1 MKDFDICVIGGCGHV
16 GLPLAIVFAGSG
28 KRVIIYDINSNSVDK
43 VNKGIMPFDEPGA
56 EPLLKK
62 NIGQNLIA
70 SSDPSVISRSKFV
83 VIIIGTPV
91 DEHLNPKMDLM
102 ERVSEEVH
110 PYLTDDQIVILRSTV
125 YPGTTERF
133 KQLLIRLGKKTPV
146 CYCHERIAEGKAIE
160 ELSSLP
166 QIVSGFDDNSV
177 NAVKDLFMSIASEVI
192 ITSTKEAELA
202 KLFTNS
208 WRYISFA
215 VANQFYMMA
224 EDQGVDFYNIYKAM
238 THNYPRT
245 KHFPR
250 PGFAAGPCLFKDTMQ
265 LSAFNNNSFFIGHSA
280 MLINEGLP
288 KYMVEQAKRM
298 YDLKSM
304 KVGILGMAFKG
315 ESDDPRESL
324 SFKLW
329 KILKTESDQVF
340 VADDNIKDTRFL
352 TENEFMDT
360 VDLVVIGAPHK
371 RYSSFSFENKEVLDV
386 WNIINK

>member
-1 MKDFDICVIGGCGHV
+1 MKKYDICVIGGCGHV
-16 GLPLAIVFAGSG
+16 GLPLAIAFADAG
-28 KRVIIYDINSNSVDK
+28 KNVGIYDINAKSVDL
-43 VNKGIMPFDEPGA
+43 VNSGRMPFYEPGA

-62 NIGQNLIA
+62 NIGNKLIA
-70 SSDPSVISRSKFV
+70 STDPSTITHAKFV

-102 ERVSEEVH
+102 EKVSEEVH
-110 PYLTDDQIVILRSTV
+110 PYITDDQIIILRSTV
-125 YPGTTERF
+125 YPGTSERF
-133 KQLLIRLGKKTPV
+133 KQLLKRLGKNTPV
-146 CYCHERIAEGKAIE
+146 CYCPERIAEGKAME

-166 QIVSGFDDNSV
+166 QIVSGFDDKSV
-177 NAVKDLFMSIASEVI
+177 EAVKELFLSIASEI
-192 ITSTKEAELA
+192 IVTKPKEAELA

-224 EDQGVDFYNIYKAM
+224 EDQGVDFNNIYNAM

-245 KHFPR
+245 KHFPK

-288 KYMVEQAKRM
+288 KFIVEQAKSR
-298 YDLKSM
+298 YDLKNM

-329 KILKTESDQVF
+329 KIVKTESDFVF
-340 VADDNIKDTRFL
+340 AADDNIKDSRFVAEKEL
-352 TENEFMDT
+352 MET
-360 VDLVVIGAPHK
+360 VDLVIIGAPHN
-371 RYSSFSFENKEVLDV
+371 RYKTFSYENKEVLDI
-386 WNIINK
+386 WNITNK

>member
-1 MKDFDICVIGGCGHV
+1 
-16 GLPLAIVFAGSG
+16 
-28 KRVIIYDINSNSVDK
+28 
-43 VNKGIMPFDEPGA
+43 
-56 EPLLKK
+56 
-62 NIGQNLIA
+62 
-70 SSDPSVISRSKFV
+70 

-133 KQLLIRLGKKTPV
+133 KQLLIRLGKNTPV
-146 CYCHERIAEGKAIE
+146 CYCPERIAEGKAIE

>member
-1 MKDFDICVIGGCGHV
+1 MKKFDICVIGGCGHV
-16 GLPLAIVFAGSG
+16 GLPLAIAFADAG
-28 KRVIIYDINSNSVDK
+28 KNVGIYDINAKSVDL
-43 VNKGIMPFDEPGA
+43 VNSGTMPFDEPGA
-56 EPLLKK
+56 DPLLKK
-62 NIGQNLIA
+62 NIGNKLIA
-70 SSDPSVISRSKFV
+70 STDPSTITQAKFV

-102 ERVSEEVH
+102 EKVSEEVH
-110 PYLTDDQIVILRSTV
+110 PFITDDQIIILRSTV
-125 YPGTTERF
+125 YPGTSERF
-133 KQLLIRLGKKTPV
+133 KQLLKRLGKNTPV
-146 CYCHERIAEGKAIE
+146 CYCPERIAEGKAME

-166 QIVSGFDDNSV
+166 QIVSGFDDKSV
-177 NAVKDLFMSIASEVI
+177 DAVKELFLNIASEI
-192 ITSTKEAELA
+192 IVTKPKEAELA

-224 EDQGVDFYNIYKAM
+224 EDQGVDFNNIYNAM

-245 KHFPR
+245 KHFPK

-288 KYMVEQAKRM
+288 KFIVEQAKSR
-298 YDLKSM
+298 YDLKNM

-329 KILKTESDQVF
+329 KIVKTESDF
-340 VADDNIKDTRFL
+340 VYAADDNIKDSRFIS
-352 TENEFMDT
+352 EKEFMET
-360 VDLVVIGAPHK
+360 VDLVIIGAPHN
-371 RYSSFSFENKEVLDV
+371 RYKTFSYENKKVLDI
-386 WNIINK
+386 WNITNK

>member
-1 MKDFDICVIGGCGHV
+1 MKKYDICVIGGCGHV
-16 GLPLAIVFAGSG
+16 GLPLAIAFADAG
-28 KRVIIYDINSNSVDK
+28 KNVGIYDINSKSVDF
-43 VNKGIMPFDEPGA
+43 VNSGRMPFDEPGA

-62 NIGQNLIA
+62 NIGNRLIA
-70 SSDPSVISRSKFV
+70 STDPSTITQAKFV

-110 PYLTDDQIVILRSTV
+110 PYITDDQIIILRSTV
-125 YPGTTERF
+125 YPGTSERF
-133 KQLLIRLGKKTPV
+133 RQLLQRLGKNTPV
-146 CYCHERIAEGKAIE
+146 CYCPERIAEGKAME
-160 ELSSLP
+160 ELGSLP
-166 QIVSGFDDNSV
+166 QIVSGFDNESV
-177 NAVKDLFMSIASEVI
+177 EAVKELFLNIASEI
-192 ITSTKEAELA
+192 IVTLPKEAELA

-224 EDQGVDFYNIYKAM
+224 EDQGVDFNNIYNAM

-245 KHFPR
+245 KHFPK

-288 KYMVEQAKRM
+288 KFMVEQAKKRF
-298 YDLKSM
+298 DLKKM

-324 SFKLW
+324 SYKLW
-329 KILKTESDQVF
+329 KIVKTEADQVYA
-340 VADDNIKDTRFL
+340 ADDNIKDPRFL
-352 TENEFMDT
+352 SEKEFMET
-360 VDLVVIGAPHK
+360 VDLVIIGAPHN
-371 RYSSFSFENKEVLDV
+371 RYKTFSFGNMEVLDI